1 MEGFECTLALVW
13 SDKVPWTMEW
23 EGSSSGEEREE
34 GREGDVGDNGEKKE
48 GERVPYMWAGA
59 TEKPPN

>member
-1 MEGFECTLALVW
+1 
-13 SDKVPWTMEW
+13 MEW

-48 GERVPYMWAGA
+48 GERVSYMWAGA